1 MFFFLL
7 FFYLSLSQWWDVGKV
22 QIKIFCQS
30 YTSLRFLSK
39 QYQYC
44 KDEVNYAKTTK
55 GHR

>member
-1 MFFFLL
+1 MFFFLF